1 MILGIGLDIVKISR
15 IEKIVEKSQ
24 ENFLQKIYT
33 QSEIDKFHSIS
44 SEKRKS
50 EFLAKRFTAKEAF
63 SKALGVGIGKIKF
76 HEIEIY
82 NDTNGKPKITKT
94 EKINQLIKDLF
105 TVENYQINLSI
116 TDDAGIAQSIVILSK
131 I

>member
-15 IEKIVEKSQ
+15 IEKIIEKSQ

-33 QSEIDKFHSIS
+33 QSEIEKFYSIS
-44 SEKRKS
+44 SKERKS
-50 EFLAKRFTAKEAF
+50 EFLAKRFASKEAF
-63 SKALGVGIGKIKF
+63 SKALGVGIGKIQF

-82 NDTNGKPKITKT
+82 NNANGKPEIRKT
-94 EKINQLIKDLF
+94 EKISQLIKDLF

-116 TDDAGIAQSIVILSK
+116 SDDADIAQSIVILSK

>member
-15 IEKIVEKSQ
+15 IEKIIEKSQ
-24 ENFLQKIYT
+24 ENFLQKIYA

-44 SEKRKS
+44 YKQKRS
-50 EFLAKRFTAKEAF
+50 EFLAKRFAAKEAF
-63 SKALGVGIGKIKF
+63 SKALAIGIGKIKF

-82 NDTNGKPKITKT
+82 NDKNGKPEIKKT
-94 EKINQLIKDLF
+94 DKINQLIKELF

-116 TDDAGIAQSIVILSK
+116 TDDAGIAQAIVILSK